1 VTEHKADRGAVRRTV
16 MHQRT
21 RAVRAAA
28 PSTNVTELAEQT
40 GVGEVLLDTLLR
52 RQLRLGIR
60 LLLCTALPLVVL
72 PLVVRQSPD
81 LVSTE
86 VFGIGVMWWVLG
98 GGVYPYLSI
107 VSRWYLRRAERN
119 EREFVEL
126 VHRR

>member
-1 VTEHKADRGAVRRTV
+1 

-28 PSTNVTELAEQT
+28 PSTNITELAEQT

-52 RQLRLGIR
+52 RQLRLGLR
-60 LLLCTALPLVVL
+60 LLLVTAVPLVLLPLMVL
-72 PLVVRQSPD
+72 AAPQPMS
-81 LVSTE
+81 SK
-86 VFGIGVMWWVLG
+86 VFGIGVMWLVLG
-98 GGVYPYLSI
+98 AGVYPLLFLA
-107 VSRWYLRRAERN
+107 SRWYLRRAERN

>member
-1 VTEHKADRGAVRRTV
+1 MSERRTV

-28 PSTNVTELAEQT
+28 PSTNLTELAEQT

-52 RQLRLGIR
+52 RQLRLGLR
-60 LLLCTALPLVVL
+60 LLLFTAAPLVLLPL
-72 PLVVRQSPD
+72 LVVVAPD
-81 LVSTE
+81 LVASE
-86 VFGIGVMWWVLG
+86 VWGIGVMWWVLG
-98 GGVYPYLSI
+98 GGVYPLMF
-107 VSRWYLRRAERN
+107 VASRWYLRRAERN